1 MIDFEAKTRKP
12 MIKMLD
18 VSLVQCDTKIYK
30 QELLREA
37 AEFQRILVGKKLKV
51 L

>member
-1 MIDFEAKTRKP
+1 

-18 VSLVQCDTKIYK
+18 DRHVQCDTKIYK

-37 AEFQRILVGKKLKV
+37 AEFQWILVETKLKV